1 MSKCF
6 SVESYINRKKLL
18 FFGRLCRLDS
28 LKLAKKVFIERVYQF
43 KCHLNKCTGFV
54 CDLYRIATKYDLLQ
68 YFDVFTSET
77 NFPDKK
83 SWRVV
88 VDAAILGVEKRF
100 LLESVSQDPTLTRF
114 YEIQGN
120 CHSFHPVWVAE
131 ARTSGHKKHYRDLAK
146 LNCVKQGKYLN
157 KLCSYCSKM
166 YFDQLDHYFHH
177 CSKYSPYREAFGP
190 LLLTCVVF
198 NSAVIYIICR
208 TNQ

>member
-1 MSKCF
+1 
-6 SVESYINRKKLL
+6 
-18 FFGRLCRLDS
+18 
-28 LKLAKKVFIERVYQF
+28 
-43 KCHLNKCTGFV
+43 V

-77 NFPDKK
+77 NFLDKK

-177 CSKYSPYREAFGP
+177 CSKYSPHREAFWTTVINSCSVQLSGYLYNLP
-190 LLLTCVVF
+190 DESITAIILGKRPCVYALNEEVSMLLEIGAKIWQ
-198 NSAVIYIICR
+198 AVAHESELR
-208 TNQ
+208 FF